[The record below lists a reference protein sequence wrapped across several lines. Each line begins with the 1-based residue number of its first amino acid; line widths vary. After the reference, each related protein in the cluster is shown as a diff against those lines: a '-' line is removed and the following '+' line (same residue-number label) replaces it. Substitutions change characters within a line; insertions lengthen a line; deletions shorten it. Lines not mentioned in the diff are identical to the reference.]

1 MEKQDFAVRW
11 RIGGMKG
18 LIEQW
23 SRWHAASGDGIK
35 TECGLMV
42 PVIVHRYLP
51 ETYELNNYKDKITC
65 KRCRKAIALKERTRA
80 R

>member
-1 MEKQDFAVRW
+1 MRW

-42 PVIVHRYLP
+42 SVIAHGYLP
-51 ETYELNNYKDKITC
+51 ETYELDDYKSKITC
-65 KRCRKAIALKERTRA
+65 KKCQKAIAARERSNA
-80 R
+80 F